1 MLEDQK
7 RPERE
12 KQNKVDRL
20 VSGTWNHYYHYYFT
34 NAILLLLLVLLYT
47 KCYSVILCIPWVATL
62 ITNIISQYIILLY
75 YIVMQ
80 ITQNSS
86 KLHCALS
93 NCIPVQRVFKVP
105 LACGCSALANTTV
118 VKWR

>member
-80 ITQNSS
+80 ITQNST
-86 KLHCALS
+86 
-93 NCIPVQRVFKVP
+93 F
-105 LACGCSALANTTV
+105 
-118 VKWR
+118 